1 MRLHRGVAER
11 VEGELGG
18 EVQIL
23 VLADVHLAREVLHR
37 RDTSVEIAELSD
49 PHGIR
54 TIEDVPLPD
63 RKLRLGPRRR
73 QEVPLRTD
81 RLPERDG
88 VRASGKTATYADDRY
103 GSVHLLEL
111 YQKQRGAANR
121 RTQHPNPE
129 FFGIIYPG
137 FSRDPRKHG
146 PRNISRPLK
155 NRPRLSETP
164 VDAVETRLLMGPQ
177 LARSPLFQAGLRAW
191 PDGRTFQP
199 PSQCSPHPFARPSSP
214 APTSS
219 PATGG
224 TRFRPQSAGR
234 ASAGPA
240 AGAPS
245 SSVSR

>member
-1 MRLHRGVAER
+1 MVSTEFKGAGLHYTAFRDAIREDSRQITPSRGVSPRKKFAVKAN
-11 VEGELGG
+11 VE
-18 EVQIL
+18 
-23 VLADVHLAREVLHR
+23 
-37 RDTSVEIAELSD
+37 S
-49 PHGIR
+49 
-54 TIEDVPLPD
+54 
-63 RKLRLGPRRR
+63 
-73 QEVPLRTD
+73 
-81 RLPERDG
+81 
-88 VRASGKTATYADDRY
+88 RA
-103 GSVHLLEL
+103 
-111 YQKQRGAANR
+111 
-121 RTQHPNPE
+121 NPE

-146 PRNISRPLK
+146 PRNISRPLR

-164 VDAVETRLLMGPQ
+164 VGAVETRLLMGPQ

>member
-1 MRLHRGVAER
+1 MARSTIITRLYIPKPIRLSCIVSKIP
-11 VEGELGG
+11 GG
-18 EVQIL
+18 LQVG
-23 VLADVHLAREVLHR
+23 A
-37 RDTSVEIAELSD
+37 
-49 PHGIR
+49 
-54 TIEDVPLPD
+54 
-63 RKLRLGPRRR
+63 PR
-73 QEVPLRTD
+73 
-81 RLPERDG
+81 
-88 VRASGKTATYADDRY
+88 
-103 GSVHLLEL
+103 
-111 YQKQRGAANR
+111 
-121 RTQHPNPE
+121 HPNPE

>member
-1 MRLHRGVAER
+1 MSFGADITQDKRPAVDCRSSTCGSSWIFPLESSMTMRFWG
-11 VEGELGG
+11 
-18 EVQIL
+18 
-23 VLADVHLAREVLHR
+23 D
-37 RDTSVEIAELSD
+37 SSC
-49 PHGIR
+49 
-54 TIEDVPLPD
+54 
-63 RKLRLGPRRR
+63 
-73 QEVPLRTD
+73 
-81 RLPERDG
+81 
-88 VRASGKTATYADDRY
+88 
-103 GSVHLLEL
+103 
-111 YQKQRGAANR
+111 
-121 RTQHPNPE
+121 HPNPE

>member
-1 MRLHRGVAER
+1 MSSRVRQDGLLGRGRTGESER
-11 VEGELGG
+11 VNETPRNYDRLKFRL
-18 EVQIL
+18 L
-23 VLADVHLAREVLHR
+23 VLSFVYFGER
-37 RDTSVEIAELSD
+37 
-49 PHGIR
+49 
-54 TIEDVPLPD
+54 
-63 RKLRLGPRRR
+63 PR
-73 QEVPLRTD
+73 
-81 RLPERDG
+81 
-88 VRASGKTATYADDRY
+88 
-103 GSVHLLEL
+103 
-111 YQKQRGAANR
+111 
-121 RTQHPNPE
+121 HPNPE

-245 SSVSR
+245 SSLSR

>member
-1 MRLHRGVAER
+1 MILTFSQERKGV
-11 VEGELGG
+11 
-18 EVQIL
+18 
-23 VLADVHLAREVLHR
+23 
-37 RDTSVEIAELSD
+37 
-49 PHGIR
+49 
-54 TIEDVPLPD
+54 
-63 RKLRLGPRRR
+63 
-73 QEVPLRTD
+73 
-81 RLPERDG
+81 
-88 VRASGKTATYADDRY
+88 TATFREESSGRCDQMVVRPNA
-103 GSVHLLEL
+103 
-111 YQKQRGAANR
+111 KAAKTLTPQCDLSPIWNLWPC
-121 RTQHPNPE
+121 HPNPE

-214 APTSS
+214 PPTSS

>member
-1 MRLHRGVAER
+1 MSSRVRQDGLLGRGRTGESER
-11 VEGELGG
+11 VNETPRNYDRLKFRL
-18 EVQIL
+18 L
-23 VLADVHLAREVLHR
+23 VLSFVYFGERPKSMLTPVPHPNVHSNV
-37 RDTSVEIAELSD
+37 S
-49 PHGIR
+49 P
-54 TIEDVPLPD
+54 
-63 RKLRLGPRRR
+63 
-73 QEVPLRTD
+73 
-81 RLPERDG
+81 
-88 VRASGKTATYADDRY
+88 KTAATA
-103 GSVHLLEL
+103 ST
-111 YQKQRGAANR
+111 AINF
-121 RTQHPNPE
+121 HPNPE